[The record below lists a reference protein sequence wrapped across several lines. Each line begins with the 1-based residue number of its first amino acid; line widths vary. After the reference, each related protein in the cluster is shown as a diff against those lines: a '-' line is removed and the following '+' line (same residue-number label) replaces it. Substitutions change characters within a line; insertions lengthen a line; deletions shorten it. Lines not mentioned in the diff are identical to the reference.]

1 MHLTGNVASRPGV
14 YDIINYTHVFQK
26 HYGSPEVDRETSK
39 VLGVEVSSDGLVAD
53 LRLDRLVEGHVHE
66 FDLSEM
72 RSSGGRTLVHSKAY
86 YTVNEI
92 PKS

>member
-1 MHLTGNVASRPGV
+1 M
-14 YDIINYTHVFQK
+14 
-26 HYGSPEVDRETSK
+26 
-39 VLGVEVSSDGLVAD
+39 SSDGLVAD

-66 FDLSEM
+66 FDLSEL
-72 RSSGGRTLVHSKAY
+72 RSSGGRNLVHSKAY